1 MHRGAGGTDGG
12 TDLVYCRRRGDRA
25 DVSAV
30 SAGTF
35 SFSER
40 RNAVAFWLGSAV
52 VSVGVLLHLPMF
64 WMGRTMGFVLAG
76 MPMDPGMLW
85 GMACIVLGIVAAGY
99 GLLPTRAVNGTVH
112 DVIAPPEDAPLS
124 PAHWRLMGVLAV
136 ALVIDI
142 MKPASLGFVTPGMR
156 VEYGVDAA
164 TVALL
169 PFSALVGTAT
179 GSFVWGA
186 LADLYGRRASILL
199 SSVMFV
205 GTSICGAMPSFWW
218 NVVMC
223 FLMGAAAGGMLP
235 IAYALLAE
243 IMPTRHRGWSLVLV
257 GGVGTIGGYF
267 AASELSALLQPFF
280 GWRIMWFLNLP
291 TGLVLIALSPFI
303 PESARFLQHVGRF
316 DEARATLARFGAVI
330 KHRPDEEEPDSAD
343 GHETIVVAT
352 KRGLLG
358 TTIAL
363 TLAALAWGFVNFGV
377 LLWLPGSLVAEGRSV
392 GLASALIARS
402 TVIAAPTVLVT
413 AYLYS
418 RWSTKYSLLTAMGI
432 TTLGLLSILLRS
444 VGAIGFLSSPV
455 VPLSLLIVGSTAVI
469 SILLPYAAENY
480 PIRVRGRATGWVA
493 GWSKLGGLIAQGASA
508 LALVPALGVAAAL
521 VAVPAVASLLLV
533 AVTGRETRGRDLREL
548 EQARART
555 AVTKSRP

>member
-1 MHRGAGGTDGG
+1 
-12 TDLVYCRRRGDRA
+12 V
-25 DVSAV
+25 
-30 SAGTF
+30 
-35 SFSER
+35 
-40 RNAVAFWLGSAV
+40 
-52 VSVGVLLHLPMF
+52 
-64 WMGRTMGFVLAG
+64 
-76 MPMDPGMLW
+76 
-85 GMACIVLGIVAAGY
+85 
-99 GLLPTRAVNGTVH
+99 
-112 DVIAPPEDAPLS
+112 
-124 PAHWRLMGVLAV
+124 
-136 ALVIDI
+136 

-156 VEYGVDAA
+156 IEYGVDSA

-169 PFSALVGTAT
+169 PLSALIGTAS
-179 GSFVWGA
+179 GSFIWGA
-186 LADLYGRRASILL
+186 LADFYGRRASILL

-218 NVVMC
+218 NVAMC

-257 GGVGTIGGYF
+257 GGIGTIGGYF

-291 TGLVLIALSPFI
+291 TGLLLIALSPLI

-330 KHRPDEEEPDSAD
+330 KRKPEEAQSDAAGAREA
-343 GHETIVVAT
+343 VVAAT
-352 KRGLLG
+352 THGLLG

-377 LLWLPGSLVAEGRSV
+377 LLWLPSSLVAEGRSV
-392 GLASALIARS
+392 GLASTIIARS
-402 TVIAAPTVLVT
+402 TLIAAPTVIIT

-418 RWSTKYSLLTAMGI
+418 TWSTKYSLLTAIGI
-432 TTLGLLSILLRS
+432 TTLGLFAVLLRGTGL
-444 VGAIGFLSSPV
+444 VPLLNNPV

-480 PIRVRGRATGWVA
+480 SVRIRGRATGWVA
-493 GWSKLGGLIAQGASA
+493 GWSKIGGLVAQGLSA
-508 LALVPALGVAAAL
+508 LALVPTLGVAAAV
-521 VAVPAVASLLLV
+521 VALPALISLLLI
-533 AVTGRETRGRDLREL
+533 AVSGRETRGHDLREL
-548 EQARART
+548 EPPPAAP
-555 AVTKSRP
+555 AAES